1 MVKLSKRLQNA
12 EKKHDLTRTYSIQ
25 DAIAILKDVAPL
37 KFDQTMELSLS
48 LGIDTKKADQQV
60 RGTVNLPHGTGKT
73 ARVVVFASGDKA
85 ADATRA
91 GADFVGSDDLA
102 EKIMEGWVDFDAVVA
117 TPDMMR
123 VLGKLGKVLGPR
135 GLMPSPKAGTVT
147 QDVGRAVKEI
157 KAGKIEVKAD
167 KFGNVNTVF
176 GKLSFREKEL
186 QENYEALLASIL
198 K

>member
-1 MVKLSKRLQNA
+1 M
-12 EKKHDLTRTYSIQ
+12 
-25 DAIAILKDVAPL
+25 
-37 KFDQTMELSLS
+37 
-48 LGIDTKKADQQV
+48 
-60 RGTVNLPHGTGKT
+60 
-73 ARVVVFASGDKA
+73 VVFASGDKA

-176 GKLSFREKEL
+176 GKLSFGEKEL

-198 K
+198 KLRPSSHKGTYVKGIHVSSTMGVGVSIENQYASIAT